1 MSNLN
6 SALQQLRDERKQA
19 QAQVEKLDQ
28 AISVIEGLSDRTNT
42 RTSNGSR
49 RGRSLS
55 AAARKRISDAQRAR
69 WALRKKQAGATS
81 SAGPRAVPTRRPLSA
96 SARRRIAAAQKARWA
111 KFRSQQK
118 AAA

>member
-28 AISVIEGLSDRTNT
+28 AISVIEGLSGRTNT
-42 RTSNGSR
+42 RTSGGLR

-55 AAARKRISDAQRAR
+55 AAARKRISEAQRAR
-69 WALRKKQAGATS
+69 WAQRKKQAGSVAS
-81 SAGPRAVPTRRPLSA
+81 VGPRAVPSRKPLSV
-96 SARRRIAAAQKARWA
+96 SARRKIAAAQKARWA

>member
-19 QAQVEKLDQ
+19 QSQVEKLDQ
-28 AISVIEGLSDRTNT
+28 AISVIEGLSGRTNT
-42 RTSNGSR
+42 NTNGSR

-55 AAARKRISDAQRAR
+55 AAARKRISEAQRAR
-69 WALRKKQAGATS
+69 WAQRKKQAGSVT
-81 SAGPRAVPTRRPLSA
+81 SAGPRVVPSRKPLSA

-118 AAA
+118 TAA